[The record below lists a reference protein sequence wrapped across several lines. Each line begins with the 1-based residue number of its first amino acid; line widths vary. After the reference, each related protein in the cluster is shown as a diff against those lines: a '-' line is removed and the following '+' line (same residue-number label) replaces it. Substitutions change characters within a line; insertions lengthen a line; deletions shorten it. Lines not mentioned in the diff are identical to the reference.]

1 MLYTAGPGPAELQK
15 VALLAA
21 VEVETPHIK
30 QMHATEIA
38 LIFRS
43 TDLVAIYS
51 LPHVLKPSNRF
62 RPYYTRISAATSNS
76 SPIRMSR
83 KPF

>member
-21 VEVETPHIK
+21 VETPHIK

-43 TDLVAIYS
+43 TDLVVIYC